1 MNVIKTLIVDDSG
14 DFRTLLRQF
23 LNSQKDIDIVGE
35 AKDGHQA
42 VEKANQLKPDL
53 ILMDIRMPRMN
64 GLKALNQIKGQE
76 KTKMIVLT
84 AFDVQEYRE
93 AAEEAG
99 ACAFIVKKSMV
110 NDLMPAI
117 QEAFKES

>member
-14 DFRTLLRQF
+14 DFRTLLKQF
-23 LNSQKDIDIVGE
+23 LSDQNDIKVVGQAE
-35 AKDGHQA
+35 DGHEA
-42 VEKANQLKPDL
+42 VKKASQLKPDL

-64 GLKALNQIKGQE
+64 GLKAMNQIKGQE

-84 AFDVQEYRE
+84 AFDIQEYRE

-110 NDLMPAI
+110 SKLMPAI
-117 QEAFKES
+117 REAFKET

>member
-1 MNVIKTLIVDDSG
+1 MNVIKTLIVDDSTA
-14 DFRTLLRQF
+14 FRNLLKQF
-23 LNSQKDIDIVGE
+23 LSDQNDIKVVGE
-35 AKDGHQA
+35 AENGHEA
-42 VEKANQLKPDL
+42 VKKAAKLKPDL

-64 GLKALNQIKGQE
+64 GLKAMNQIKGAE
-76 KTKMIVLT
+76 KTKVIVLT
-84 AFDVQEYRE
+84 AFDIQEYRE

-99 ACAFIVKKSMV
+99 ASAFIVKKSMV